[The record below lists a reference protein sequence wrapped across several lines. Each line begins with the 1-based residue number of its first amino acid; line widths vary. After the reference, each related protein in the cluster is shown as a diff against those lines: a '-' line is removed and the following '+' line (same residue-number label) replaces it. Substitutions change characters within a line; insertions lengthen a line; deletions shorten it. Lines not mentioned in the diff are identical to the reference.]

1 MHGVTLFERVKSSQ
15 YSKRIV
21 ETLGLEGALRV
32 SPLHCHGTDDI
43 DKFLKI
49 TKDIAEGK

>member
-1 MHGVTLFERVKSSQ
+1 M
-15 YSKRIV
+15 SKLIAVRWKY

>member
-1 MHGVTLFERVKSSQ
+1 MTQVRVGT

-49 TKDIAEGK
+49 TKEIAEGK